1 VRDPDQHGQLPTLTA
16 PASLALPLVVS
27 EVFHS
32 VQGEGPATGR
42 PATFLR
48 LGGCN
53 LTCTF
58 CDAGYT
64 WNAAEYDLR
73 AELVRRTAGDVLVE
87 LTEPG
92 TPGLVIVTGGEPLL
106 QQRPGY
112 GLGPLLGELA
122 ARGSAVHVETNGT
135 ILPTPVLV
143 GLAGLFV
150 VSPKLAHAGMPADRT
165 IHPQVLAGYARLA
178 ADGRACLKVVC
189 RTPDDVTATADL
201 ADEFGWPRNTVWI
214 MPEGVDVATLT
225 ARHQALIGPTLA
237 HGLNT
242 STRLHILA
250 YGDTRGT

>member
-1 VRDPDQHGQLPTLTA
+1 VRNPDQLGQLPALTTG
-16 PASLALPLVVS
+16 LGLPLVVS

-64 WNAAEYDLR
+64 WDAAHFDLR
-73 AELVRRTAGDVLVE
+73 AELTHRTAADVLTE
-87 LTEPG
+87 LTEHG
-92 TPGLVIVTGGEPLL
+92 TPPLLILTGGEPLL
-106 QQRPGY
+106 QQRPTY
-112 GLGPLLGELA
+112 GLGPLLTELVG
-122 ARGSAVHVETNGT
+122 RGSAVHVETNGT
-135 ILPTPVLV
+135 IPPTPE
-143 GLAGLFV
+143 LAGLVALFV
-150 VSPKLAHAGMPADRT
+150 VSPKLAHAGMPTDRT
-165 IHPQVLAGYARLA
+165 IHPQVLTAYAALA
-178 ADGRACLKVVC
+178 EHGRACLKVVC
-189 RTPDDVTATADL
+189 RTPADVAAAAAL
-201 ADEFGWPRNTVWI
+201 ADEHGWPRHTVWI
-214 MPEGVDVATLT
+214 MPEGTTVATLT
-225 ARHQALIGPTLA
+225 ARHKALIGPALA

>member
-1 VRDPDQHGQLPTLTA
+1 VRDPDQLSELPTLT
-16 PASLALPLVVS
+16 PPDPLGLPLVVS
-27 EVFHS
+27 ETFRS
-32 VQGEGPATGR
+32 VQGEGPALGR
-42 PATFLR
+42 PASFLR

-64 WNAAEYDLR
+64 WDAAHFDLR
-73 AELVRRTAGDVLVE
+73 AELVRRTAGDVLAE

-92 TPGLVIVTGGEPLL
+92 TPPLVIVTGGEPLL

-112 GLGPLLGELA
+112 GLGPLVGELV

-135 ILPTPVLV
+135 IIPSPELAGLV
-143 GLAGLFV
+143 GLFV
-150 VSPKLAHAGMPADRT
+150 VSPKLTHAGMPTART
-165 IHPQVLAGYARLA
+165 IHPQVLTAYAALA
-178 ADGRACLKVVC
+178 EHGRACLKVVC
-189 RTPDDVTATADL
+189 RTPADVAAAAEL
-201 ADEFGWPRNTVWI
+201 ADEHGWPRHTVWI
-214 MPEGVDVATLT
+214 MPEGTTVATLT
-225 ARHQALIGPTLA
+225 ARHRALIGPALA

>member
-1 VRDPDQHGQLPTLTA
+1 VRDPQHDGQLPTLTA
-16 PASLALPLVVS
+16 PAGLGLPLVIS

-32 VQGEGPATGR
+32 FQGEGPATGR
-42 PATFLR
+42 PASFVR

-64 WNAAEYDLR
+64 WDAAAFDLR
-73 AELVRRTAGDVLVE
+73 AELVRCTAGDVLAE
-87 LTEPG
+87 LTEHG

-112 GLGPLLGELA
+112 GLGVLLGELV

-135 ILPTPVLV
+135 IPPTPELAGLV
-143 GLAGLFV
+143 GLFV
-150 VSPKLAHAGMPADRT
+150 VSPKLGHAGMPTDRT
-165 IHPQVLAGYARLA
+165 LHPQVLTGYAALA
-178 ADGRACLKVVC
+178 HTGRACLKVVC
-189 RTPDDVTATADL
+189 RTPADVTAAAGL
-201 ADEFGWPRNTVWI
+201 ADECGWPRRAVWI